1 MRTQPIIAEE
11 LVADIPALLTKQ
23 RRSDLL
29 LFIGIFIMV
38 ISITPLLVLSGMA
51 IGFGL
56 VVGMV
61 AVLIIAAL
69 VIRRPVTGFY
79 MLAVCVVL
87 IDQAPLLTPVLTDR
101 LYIFYWP

>member
-29 LFIGIFIMV
+29 LFIGIFITV
-38 ISITPLLVLSGMA
+38 ISITPLLVLGGMS

-56 VVGMV
+56 VVGGI
-61 AVLIIAAL
+61 AALIIAVL

-79 MLAVCVVL
+79 LMAACVV
-87 IDQAPLLTPVLTDR
+87 
-101 LYIFYWP
+101 